1 MNRFQI
7 LRCPPP
13 ERESALKCLHAGL
26 SADQQTAFIQ
36 TLDLLRGSDA
46 SLFDGLLVAKSDEK
60 LIAATWVQFTP
71 GSAAIVWPPAFDSP
85 AASDVMVV
93 IARLLDDHKIALA
106 QIVIAAN
113 EAVNE
118 DLLAVGGFR
127 RLVDLAYFTLERSN
141 FPRYFAQE
149 RLDFEQNATEHPERL
164 QATIRQSYAG
174 TLDCPE
180 INDLRN
186 PAEVVAGYQVQGRF
200 KSENWFLV
208 RSADQDVGV
217 LILAEHPPGENWE
230 LVYMG
235 LVPTARGH
243 GFGEQVVRFAA
254 EQARKNGAERLVLAV
269 DERNLPALDM
279 YRRLGFVMWER
290 RIVFARFSGREI

>member
-1 MNRFQI
+1 MNGFQI
-7 LRCPPP
+7 LRCSST

-26 SADQQTAFIQ
+26 SPDQQTAFIQ

-46 SLFDGLLVAKSDEK
+46 SLFDGLLVAKSDDK

-85 AASDVMVV
+85 AANELMVA
-93 IARLLDDHKIALA
+93 IDRLLDEQKIALA

-113 EAVNE
+113 EFVDEN
-118 DLLAVGGFR
+118 LLAVGGFR
-127 RLVDLAYFTLERSN
+127 QLVDLAYLTLERSN
-141 FPRYFAQE
+141 FPRYLAKSALE
-149 RLDFEQNATEHPERL
+149 FEPRATDHTQRL
-164 QATIRQSYAG
+164 QATIKHSYAG

-180 INDLRN
+180 LNDLRD
-186 PAEVVAGYQVQGRF
+186 PAEVVAGYQVQGTF
-200 KSENWFLV
+200 NPENWFLV
-208 RSADQDVGV
+208 RSADQDVGL

-235 LVPTARGH
+235 IVPTARGQ

-269 DERNLPALDM
+269 DERNSPALDM

-290 RIVFARFSGREI
+290 RIVYARLRGRET